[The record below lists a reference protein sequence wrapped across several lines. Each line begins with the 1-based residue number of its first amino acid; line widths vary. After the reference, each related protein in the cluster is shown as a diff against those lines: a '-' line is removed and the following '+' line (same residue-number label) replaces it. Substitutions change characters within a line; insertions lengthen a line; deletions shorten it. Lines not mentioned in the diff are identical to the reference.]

1 VDNAAQNQS
10 SVHISRIQVPD
21 FRALRNIDITFETDL
36 VPRIFPLG
44 SLNGGGKSTL
54 LQLIFVLLCFFRSRT
69 SRRFLTNMLE
79 GFPAD
84 KVLAKIDLIVE
95 EEVIS
100 LEFCSHSIDQNYLDY
115 LEDTGEFHGNDYI
128 LVDTEKDNKEE
139 LLNNNHFFICNYE
152 KNNPR
157 EYMRL
162 SCEINSLLYDLQE
175 KPNKYKTDLIK
186 LVKDKLGDSIFLAA
200 PITQSFRF
208 FAPSIRDLAFKA
220 KSTSEYY
227 QKIESSREH
236 LSNFFAY
243 DTIAVDVLIKAFL
256 KVRDDDFRCVIDSDD
271 YSNSHQNYQ
280 KMMQEIEM
288 LLGDK
293 KVKLDKDF
301 NGISFLKEDVNGNTI
316 KLYPEDLSH
325 GELKRLSLFIWLK
338 YNNIENSIVLIDEIE
353 IALHPDWQYQIVRD
367 LETWAPSNQYILAT
381 HSYELC
387 HALTPAHVKEISP
400 RLLNK

>member
-1 VDNAAQNQS
+1 MDNAVQNQS

-21 FRALRNIDITFETDL
+21 FRALKNIDIAFETDL
-36 VPRIFPLG
+36 TPRIFPLG
-44 SLNGGGKSTL
+44 SLNSGGKSTL
-54 LQLIFVLLCFFRSRT
+54 LQLVFMLLCFFRCHNDIG
-69 SRRFLTNMLE
+69 FLVNMLE

-84 KVLAKIDLIVE
+84 KILAKIDMMVGKE
-95 EEVIS
+95 NVY
-100 LEFCSHSIDQNYLDY
+100 LEFYSELINGDDIERLLNIH
-115 LEDTGEFHGNDYI
+115 THNDYRLI
-128 LVDTEKDNKEE
+128 HLKEDRNE
-139 LLNNNHFFICNYE
+139 LLSNNLFLVCNYQ
-152 KNNPR
+152 KNSST
-157 EYMRL
+157 EYVAL
-162 SCEINSLLYDLQE
+162 ICKINSLVYDLQE
-175 KPNKYKTDLIK
+175 KSNNYKINLIT
-186 LVKDKLGDSIFLAA
+186 LIRDKLSISIFLAA

-208 FAPSIRDLAFKA
+208 FDPSIRDLAFKA

-227 QKIESSREH
+227 QKIENSREH

-301 NGISFLKEDVNGNTI
+301 NGISFLKEDVNGNII